1 MRLKRSIT
9 ALAASAALAAGML
22 IVPASTAS
30 ALGSSSRAC
39 VGGVVTGLSTSS
51 LASTANE
58 SGSCGTVRVRSYYT
72 HVGGASWSNWSSAQT
87 YTYQQYK
94 NTTRG
99 QHYADKVSTFTT

>member
-1 MRLKRSIT
+1 
-9 ALAASAALAAGML
+9 ML
-22 IVPASTAS
+22 VVPASTAT
-30 ALGSSSRAC
+30 ALGTSSKAC

-58 SGSCGTVRVRSYYT
+58 SGSCGTVSVRSYYT
-72 HVGGASWSNWSSAQT
+72 HVGGASWSSWSQAHT

-99 QHYADKVSTFTT
+99 QHKAAKVSTFTT